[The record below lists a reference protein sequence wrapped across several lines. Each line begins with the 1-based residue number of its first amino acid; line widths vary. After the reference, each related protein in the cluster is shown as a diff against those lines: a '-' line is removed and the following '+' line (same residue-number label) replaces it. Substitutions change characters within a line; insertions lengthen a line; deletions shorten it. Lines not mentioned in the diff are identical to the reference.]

1 MENTIEI
8 GDDWGVPL
16 FQETSGRNGIEMG
29 VELEKTK
36 KLKQK
41 RMESNKDT
49 YMISMGKHGI

>member
-1 MENTIEI
+1 MVPSNGWFRMENTIEI

-36 KLKQK
+36 KLK
-41 RMESNKDT
+41 
-49 YMISMGKHGI
+49 